1 MATALPRLVA
11 RRPRNDRC
19 LHGGPGKSNM
29 HQSKEAQDWL
39 DVDRGAAA
47 TLGKVRATVEDIS
60 ANLAD
65 VES

>member
-1 MATALPRLVA
+1 
-11 RRPRNDRC
+11 
-19 LHGGPGKSNM
+19 M